1 MPFNQISDDV
11 ELMDALK
18 NEIRFEELMK
28 SLDRLVFNPG
38 EITDDEINAPLAD
51 IDPDVNFFNEVYS
64 WSISSCNYYDENNFN
79 NA

>member
-1 MPFNQISDDV
+1 
-11 ELMDALK
+11 MDALK

-51 IDPDVNFFNEVYS
+51 IDPDVNFFNEIYS
-64 WSISSCNYYDENNFN
+64 
-79 NA
+79 